1 MIFFNSEFDLFIK
14 SLKGKIR
21 VIFAVKI
28 GLTKDIDSAKEFCL
42 KETFN
47 PIFKGFPGKL
57 RFRLMSELNEL
68 LKYVGFIGSKLF
80 LVSLSEIKLT
90 FEEND
95 QFGFDLRAFR
105 CDQKIVALLFVSL
118 EGNPVRYCWKPND
131 NLPEK
136 AYRFA

>member
-1 MIFFNSEFDLFIK
+1 MIFFHSELDRFIK
-14 SLKGKIR
+14 RLNGKIR

-42 KETFN
+42 KETFS
-47 PIFKGFPGKL
+47 PIFNGFPGKL

-95 QFGFDLRAFR
+95 QNGFDFRAFR
-105 CDQKIVALLFVSL
+105 
-118 EGNPVRYCWKPND
+118 
-131 NLPEK
+131 
-136 AYRFA
+136 